1 MKKAAFA
8 GGLVVTLNP
17 TLVPGPQH
25 LARAH
30 AELQLLCA
38 GFTSSQAEVGAD
50 LLLRRL
56 NIVVDLDPDGSWTAT
71 GKRDTQSAKAVSKK
85 CRNAF
90 GGGGGETPISR
101 HPAAHTVARGGGH
114 E

>member
-1 MKKAAFA
+1 MKKAALS
-8 GGLVVTLNP
+8 GGLEVSLNP

-30 AELQLLCA
+30 AELQLLYK

-50 LLLRRL
+50 RLLRRL
-56 NIVVDLDPDGSWTAT
+56 NIVVDLDPDGSWPAT
-71 GKRDTQSAKAVSKK
+71 RKRDNQSAQPVSKK
-85 CRNAF
+85 QRNAF

>member
-8 GGLVVTLNP
+8 GGLEVSLNP

-38 GFTSSQAEVGAD
+38 GFTSSRAEAGAD
-50 LLLRRL
+50 LHPRRL

-101 HPAAHTVARGGGH
+101 HPAVHTVARGL
-114 E
+114 

>member
-1 MKKAAFA
+1 MKKAAIP
-8 GGLVVTLNP
+8 GGLGVSLNP

-30 AELQLLCA
+30 AELQLLYA

-50 LLLRRL
+50 LLLRSL
-56 NIVVDLDPDGSWTAT
+56 KVVLDLDPHGSWPATAT
-71 GKRDTQSAKAVSKK
+71 RDTQSGQTVSKK

-90 GGGGGETPISR
+90 GGGASETEISR
-101 HPAAHTVARGGGH
+101 HLAVHTVTRGGGH
-114 E
+114 D

>member
-8 GGLVVTLNP
+8 GGLEVSVNP

-30 AELQLLCA
+30 AELQLLYA

-71 GKRDTQSAKAVSKK
+71 GKRDGQSAEAVSKK
-85 CRNAF
+85 CRQAF
-90 GGGGGETPISR
+90 GGGGSETPISR
-101 HPAAHTVARGGGH
+101 HPAVHTVAQGGGH

>member
-17 TLVPGPQH
+17 MLVPGPQH

-30 AELQLLCA
+30 AEPQHLYA
-38 GFTSSQAEVGAD
+38 GFTNSQAEVSTD

-71 GKRDTQSAKAVSKK
+71 GKRDNQSAEVVSIK
-85 CRNAF
+85 CRDVF
-90 GGGGGETPISR
+90 GGGGSVTPISR
-101 HPAAHTVARGGGH
+101 QPAVHTVARGL
-114 E
+114 